1 MRSRIELHPPKANR
15 WFPKSS
21 ACSCRNF
28 ISAPTI
34 ACKSCRRRSIFA
46 TRHRRATTFLRS
58 TEEATNMSAAHS
70 RHKARRA
77 THADRIGADR
87 ANGFRRLLGIQE
99 KRRPRTHRATH
110 RDARNLAHRGTADAP
125 RTAAIPAQ
133 TAAETAGGSA
143 VSPNSIDA
151 AGGVQSGH
159 TAGRAMAYRG
169 IRAATAQ
176 MAGRQSFRNTG
187 DVGLSCASRRA
198 GRGPR
203 PANTAGIVGIVRI
216 ASMQLTLARRAIAR

>member
-1 MRSRIELHPPKANR
+1 
-15 WFPKSS
+15 
-21 ACSCRNF
+21 
-28 ISAPTI
+28 
-34 ACKSCRRRSIFA
+34 
-46 TRHRRATTFLRS
+46 
-58 TEEATNMSAAHS
+58 MSAAHS

-77 THADRIGADR
+77 THADRIGAGGKVTDRIDADR
-87 ANGFRRLLGIQE
+87 ANGFRRLLGIRE
-99 KRRPRTHRATH
+99 KRRSRAHHATH
-110 RDARNLAHRGTADAP
+110 RHARNLAHRAQRTRREPPPYQPKP
-125 RTAAIPAQ
+125 RPKPLVDPPSPPIPL
-133 TAAETAGGSA
+133 T
-143 VSPNSIDA
+143 PL
-151 AGGVQSGH
+151 GGVQSGH

-198 GRGPR
+198 GRGPH

>member
-1 MRSRIELHPPKANR
+1 
-15 WFPKSS
+15 
-21 ACSCRNF
+21 
-28 ISAPTI
+28 
-34 ACKSCRRRSIFA
+34 
-46 TRHRRATTFLRS
+46 
-58 TEEATNMSAAHS
+58 MSAAHS

-77 THADRIGADR
+77 A
-87 ANGFRRLLGIQE
+87 
-99 KRRPRTHRATH
+99 
-110 RDARNLAHRGTADAP
+110 RDARRQDRCRRESHRQDRCRQSKRIPQTARNPRKTQDTDASRDASGCAESRTPCTADAP

-159 TAGRAMAYRG
+159 TAGRAMAYRR

-187 DVGLSCASRRA
+187 DVGLSCTSRRA

-216 ASMQLTLARRAIAR
+216 ASMQLTLAQRAIAR

>member
-1 MRSRIELHPPKANR
+1 
-15 WFPKSS
+15 
-21 ACSCRNF
+21 
-28 ISAPTI
+28 
-34 ACKSCRRRSIFA
+34 
-46 TRHRRATTFLRS
+46 
-58 TEEATNMSAAHS
+58 MSAAHS

-99 KRRPRTHRATH
+99 KRRPRTHRETH
-110 RDARNLAHRGTADAP
+110 RDARNLAHRAQRTRREPPPYQPKP
-125 RTAAIPAQ
+125 RPKPLVDPP
-133 TAAETAGGSA
+133 SP
-143 VSPNSIDA
+143 PNSIDA

>member
-1 MRSRIELHPPKANR
+1 
-15 WFPKSS
+15 
-21 ACSCRNF
+21 
-28 ISAPTI
+28 
-34 ACKSCRRRSIFA
+34 
-46 TRHRRATTFLRS
+46 
-58 TEEATNMSAAHS
+58 MSAAHS

-77 THADRIGADR
+77 THADRIGADRKVTDRIGADR

-99 KRRPRTHRATH
+99 KRRPRAH
-110 RDARNLAHRGTADAP
+110 RDARNLAHRTQRTRREPPPYQPKP
-125 RTAAIPAQ
+125 RPKPLVDPP
-133 TAAETAGGSA
+133 SP
-143 VSPNSIDA
+143 PNSIDA

>member
-1 MRSRIELHPPKANR
+1 MLRIFHDLHAIVGAEMKFLHEHADDFGNQRFAFGGAVQCEIACGANR
-15 WFPKSS
+15 
-21 ACSCRNF
+21 RG
-28 ISAPTI
+28 
-34 ACKSCRRRSIFA
+34 
-46 TRHRRATTFLRS
+46 HD
-58 TEEATNMSAAHS
+58 
-70 RHKARRA
+70 
-77 THADRIGADR
+77 DRTDFDGV
-87 ANGFRRLLGIQE
+87 F
-99 KRRPRTHRATH
+99 
-110 RDARNLAHRGTADAP
+110 
-125 RTAAIPAQ
+125 TAAIPAQ

>member
-1 MRSRIELHPPKANR
+1 
-15 WFPKSS
+15 
-21 ACSCRNF
+21 
-28 ISAPTI
+28 
-34 ACKSCRRRSIFA
+34 
-46 TRHRRATTFLRS
+46 
-58 TEEATNMSAAHS
+58 MSAAHS

-77 THADRIGADR
+77 THADRIGAGGKVIDRIDADR

-99 KRRPRTHRATH
+99 KTQATDAS
-110 RDARNLAHRGTADAP
+110 RDASGCAESRTPCTADAP

-216 ASMQLTLARRAIAR
+216 ASLQLTLARRAIAR

>member
-1 MRSRIELHPPKANR
+1 
-15 WFPKSS
+15 
-21 ACSCRNF
+21 
-28 ISAPTI
+28 
-34 ACKSCRRRSIFA
+34 
-46 TRHRRATTFLRS
+46 
-58 TEEATNMSAAHS
+58 MSAAHS
-70 RHKARRA
+70 RHKARHA

-110 RDARNLAHRGTADAP
+110 RDARNLAHRAQRTRP